1 VSSGGGRHSESPGP
15 SSGRRML
22 TTCLFVKLRLKP
34 PPFVGPRLQRNKYLG
49 DFPFGSAG
57 ESWWTAFPRVH
68 LACRMRLVSLSV
80 FGGRPANC
88 WNYVPGERKMSVS
101 LVTDLRE
108 DEQ

>member
-1 VSSGGGRHSESPGP
+1 
-15 SSGRRML
+15 
-22 TTCLFVKLRLKP
+22 
-34 PPFVGPRLQRNKYLG
+34 
-49 DFPFGSAG
+49 
-57 ESWWTAFPRVH
+57 
-68 LACRMRLVSLSV
+68 MRLVSLSV